1 MRSQEAS
8 GQQIQ
13 NCWPDLRLFLVI
25 DQLKSKDVPEA
36 VAYTGALVESQLV
49 SGKSEAENGQLAA
62 K

>member
-13 NCWPDLRLFLVI
+13 NSWPDFGFFLI
-25 DQLKSKDVPEA
+25 DWLKSKDVPETM
-36 VAYTGALVESQLV
+36 AYTGALVESLLV
-49 SGKSEAENGQLAA
+49 RGKSEAENGQLAA

>member
-13 NCWPDLRLFLVI
+13 NSWPDFGFFFLI

-36 VAYTGALVESQLV
+36 MADTGALVESLLV
-49 SGKSEAENGQLAA
+49 RGKSEAENGQLAA